1 MNSFSNM
8 HISYVLNINNLYFE
22 YKEIHIAKFRG
33 SGEIVVE
40 DYANAGSKFAFKTIT
55 ASYVNNR

>member
-1 MNSFSNM
+1 MNAFCNM
-8 HISYVLNINNLYFE
+8 MYYILIIGILYFE
-22 YKEIHIAKFRG
+22 YKEIHTAKFRG